1 MYLRHTFQTH
11 SEEQKWNKNNVKS
24 AEATCGIH
32 EIHMMTDAIQVT
44 PE

>member
-24 AEATCGIH
+24 AEATSGIH
-32 EIHMMTDAIQVT
+32 EIHMTDAMHIT
-44 PE
+44 HL